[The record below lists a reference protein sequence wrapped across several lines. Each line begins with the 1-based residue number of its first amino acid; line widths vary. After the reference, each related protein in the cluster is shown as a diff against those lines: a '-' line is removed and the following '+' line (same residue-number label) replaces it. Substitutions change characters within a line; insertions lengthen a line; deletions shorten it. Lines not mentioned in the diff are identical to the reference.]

1 MMRHGGTGGDVEQH
15 RARLVSLDA
24 FRGVAIAG
32 MILVNQEIGDEAYPA
47 VRHATWNGWTLADLV
62 FPFFLFAVG
71 VAITLS
77 ITKRR
82 SQGVGDL
89 ALFLQILKRSVLLIA
104 IGLAMHGF
112 PFTGEHLAGMRWPGT
127 LQRIG
132 ICYGIAA
139 VIYLKGSL
147 RAQIGWLAGLLGA
160 YWLLMQLVPV
170 PGVGAGVYEP
180 GRNFAAYVDSLFLSG
195 HMWPWHPSWD
205 PDGIMS
211 MLPAVGTTL
220 FGILAGRL
228 LQQSI
233 AQEEKTIWMFVSGYF
248 LMLIGVILD
257 MWLPIN
263 KSIWTSSYAIFT
275 AGFALVVFSTFY
287 WIVDVRGH
295 RRGTGFLSIYGVN
308 AIVAFVGSGILK
320 RGMEMIRW
328 TTSDG
333 SGTDLEQYIFSLCS
347 RVFADARMANLVYSL
362 AFAAAMYGVVWV
374 LWKKNVIIR
383 V

>member
-15 RARLVSLDA
+15 RGRLVSLDA

-89 ALFLQILKRSVLLIA
+89 ALFLQILKRSVLLIV

-147 RAQIGWLAGLLGA
+147 RAQCAWLAGLLGA
-160 YWLLMQLVPV
+160 YWLLMQFVPV

-228 LQQSI
+228 LQQQISR
-233 AQEEKTIWMFVSGYF
+233 EEKTIWMFVSGYF
-248 LMLIGVILD
+248 LMLIGAVLD

-295 RRGTGFLSIYGVN
+295 RRGTAFLSIYGVN

-328 TTSDG
+328 TTPDG
-333 SGTDLEQYIFSLCS
+333 SGTDLEQYIFSLC
-347 RVFADARMANLVYSL
+347 RGVFADARMANLVYSL